1 MAGRVLSK
9 GLIIF
14 EQSLII
20 RFFFSLF
27 FFSSSSSS
35 SFPLESFLPLPSVLY
50 SFAFSSGAFHVR
62 RRSVEAS
69 EVVVVVE
76 LLLREG
82 GTLVMI
88 LGEIHTSRT
97 RFNRRRSL
105 AGGVPS
111 LFRSVSKGFDSFDEI
126 LS

>member
-27 FFSSSSSS
+27 FFSSSSSSS

-76 LLLREG
+76 LLCRGRE
-82 GTLVMI
+82 
-88 LGEIHTSRT
+88 
-97 RFNRRRSL
+97 N
-105 AGGVPS
+105 AGNDFGRDPH
-111 LFRSVSKGFDSFDEI
+111 LENA
-126 LS
+126 L

>member
-27 FFSSSSSS
+27 SFSSSSSS